1 MRAHKSDMKQLNRNA
16 GFSLLEL
23 LIAVAIMAVLI
34 GASLTTYLVVSKS
47 NVKKASGAINDTLT
61 LARERS
67 KTIAAEEWNAT
78 IEASGD
84 KVVVKLVKIVKDDE
98 KILTESVLDEQELPS
113 NVDVKIVDRNGFTRF
128 IGNKSGEY
136 KKVSIVFET
145 MTGAVKSVY
154 YNGDRSDKMDI
165 SKGKMQIISYYG
177 DKKSSSI
184 SLFFVTGKHMID

>member
-98 KILTESVLDEQELPS
+98 KILTDHLHFY
-113 NVDVKIVDRNGFTRF
+113 RNGVTRF

>member
-16 GFSLLEL
+16 GVSLLEL

-113 NVDVKIVDRNGFTRF
+113 NVDVKIVDRNGVTRF

>member
-1 MRAHKSDMKQLNRNA
+1 MKQLNRNA

-113 NVDVKIVDRNGFTRF
+113 NVDVKIVDRNGVTRF